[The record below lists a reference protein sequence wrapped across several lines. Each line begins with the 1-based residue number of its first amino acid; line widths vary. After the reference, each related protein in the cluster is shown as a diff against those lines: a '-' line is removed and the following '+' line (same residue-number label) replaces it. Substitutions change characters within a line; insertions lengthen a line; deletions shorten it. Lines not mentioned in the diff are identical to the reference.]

1 NLERAIQ
8 REARNLMAADIEVRT
23 TRALTPADAA
33 VLASL
38 DSRGIS
44 RVHLSELVAMAAAG
58 ERTQLV
64 ELKAVEPGYPSYGRL
79 RTEPAGALEGI
90 VIGPD
95 NLVEEGLLLRLDVHV
110 GW

>member
-1 NLERAIQ
+1 MSRFPYRMAWRETLGAWRHFVFFFISIALGVSALVSVSLFSANLERAIQ

-44 RVHLSELVAMAAAG
+44 RVHLSE
-58 ERTQLV
+58 
-64 ELKAVEPGYPSYGRL
+64 
-79 RTEPAGALEGI
+79 
-90 VIGPD
+90 
-95 NLVEEGLLLRLDVHV
+95 
-110 GW
+110 